1 MALVRYRPW
10 NLLNDLE
17 LEDFFKTGV
26 KSFDQSIAESSHW
39 MPDVDIEERDSEFVV
54 LADLPGMQA
63 KDIEVSM
70 KDNVLTIRGERV
82 EEKEEKKKDYTRKE
96 RREGKFYRVFSLPN
110 TADSEKIKAKVKDG
124 VLEVIIPKREQKQF
138 KKIAVES

>member
-10 NLLNDLE
+10 NLLSDTDF
-17 LEDFFKTGV
+17 EDFFKTGL
-26 KSFDQSIAESSHW
+26 KPFDESIAESSHW
-39 MPDVDIEERDSEFVV
+39 LPDVDIEEQDDKFVV
-54 LADLPGMQA
+54 LADLPGIQA
-63 KDIEVSM
+63 KDIDVSM

-110 TADSEKIKAKVKDG
+110 TADSEKIKAKIKDG
-124 VLEVIIPKREQKQF
+124 VLEVVIPKRELKQSRQ
-138 KKIAVES
+138 IQVED